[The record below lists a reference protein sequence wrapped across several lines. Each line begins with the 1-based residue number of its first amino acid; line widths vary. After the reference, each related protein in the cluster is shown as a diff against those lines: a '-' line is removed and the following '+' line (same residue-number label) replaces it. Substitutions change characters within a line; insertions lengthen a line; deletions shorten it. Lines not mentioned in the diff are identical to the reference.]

1 MNSSAAE
8 FRSREKNIL
17 HSEKQQQ
24 IGREPFMIK
33 LKNIF
38 MYITLIWSA
47 VMLALYL
54 IVLFEIPLFMLIGYL
69 PLGEE
74 IGQFL
79 SGLLFLGIWAVPALY
94 ILTLTFMIVARI
106 KFKEKNQKKRIAVPT
121 VILPL
126 VLAAVMLLTN
136 FIEILS
142 SAKNAF

>member
-17 HSEKQQQ
+17 HSEKQQPK
-24 IGREPFMIK
+24 GSDPFMIK

-94 ILTLTFMIVARI
+94 ILTLTFMIVARV
-106 KFKEKNQKKRIAVPT
+106 KFKEKNQNKRIAVPT

-136 FIEILS
+136 FNEILS
-142 SAKNAF
+142 

>member
-1 MNSSAAE
+1 
-8 FRSREKNIL
+8 
-17 HSEKQQQ
+17 
-24 IGREPFMIK
+24 MIK

-94 ILTLTFMIVARI
+94 ILTLTFMIVSRV
-106 KFKEKNQKKRIAVPT
+106 KFKEKNQNKRIAVPT

-136 FIEILS
+136 FNEILS
-142 SAKNAF
+142 

>member
-1 MNSSAAE
+1 
-8 FRSREKNIL
+8 
-17 HSEKQQQ
+17 
-24 IGREPFMIK
+24 MIK

-136 FIEILS
+136 FNEILS
-142 SAKNAF
+142 